1 MHMRVVALVLSF
13 SLSALPACKRET
25 PDPVPVPPAP
35 SEGTAALLA
44 QREKPPRPINSAVLA
59 FERTLQ
65 AQKLRPPARRVHEPQ
80 LAFGKGAFGQLTR
93 DGFAVYD
100 SGDFRLLTSQA
111 LESPRALVA
120 LADGSLLAI
129 GARTMLRWER
139 DKKRPT
145 ALPRPILLP
154 GTQLYADAQQHDLLW
169 TFDGESRG
177 GTDRAPA
184 TLRSYRL
191 KPAEAQLLLPE
202 QTVDLSSPRAGVF
215 GVSREGVWLYATR
228 GHVER
233 YSPGGLRLPGFD
245 CPNESPPTWIV
256 PARRLDQSLWLEEQG
271 SASRVLLGAG
281 CKRLSSVSL
290 GGALVDVAGG
300 DEGRLLAL
308 VLVTGPGPRFEL
320 SLLNQDL
327 EPLGRGTLP
336 SDPPTGGDDW
346 VKVVTEN
353 QTVVVAPREPRV
365 AVGGP
370 LRVSI
375 FDARGAS
382 LFSIPSK

>member
-1 MHMRVVALVLSF
+1 MRIRVVALVLSCF
-13 SLSALPACKRET
+13 SLSALPACKREA
-25 PDPVPVPPAP
+25 PDPAPAP
-35 SEGTAALLA
+35 SAGSEGAVAPLA
-44 QREKPPRPINSAVLA
+44 QGEKPPRPLNSAVVA

-100 SGDFRLLTSQA
+100 SGDFRLLTTQP

-139 DKKRPT
+139 DKKRAT

-154 GTQLYADAQQHDLLW
+154 GTQLYADAQQADLLW

-177 GTDRAPA
+177 GTDRGPA

-191 KPAEAQLLLPE
+191 KPAEAELLLPE
-202 QTVDLSSPRAGVF
+202 QTVQLSSPRAGVF
-215 GVSREGVWLYATR
+215 GVSREGVWLYATP

-245 CPNESPPTWIV
+245 CPNGSPPTWIV

-271 SASRVLLGAG
+271 SASRVLLSAG
-281 CKRLSSVSL
+281 CKRLSRS
-290 GGALVDVAGG
+290 
-300 DEGRLLAL
+300 
-308 VLVTGPGPRFEL
+308 
-320 SLLNQDL
+320 
-327 EPLGRGTLP
+327 P
-336 SDPPTGGDDW
+336 SRRCIAR
-346 VKVVTEN
+346 
-353 QTVVVAPREPRV
+353 AP
-365 AVGGP
+365 AT
-370 LRVSI
+370 
-375 FDARGAS
+375 
-382 LFSIPSK
+382 